1 MFIAATLAIL
11 VVMLIVLFRAALG
24 PTVFDRILA
33 INTFGTATV
42 LLIAL
47 FGFLTE
53 RPDFM
58 DIALLYALINFI
70 ALSIAGWI
78 LLLLGSFFCLVG
90 SLGLM
95 RLPDFYSRVHAAGV
109 VDSLGA
115 ILILLGLMTQTTD
128 FLIIIKLVLILLF
141 MMLTGPTAVHALART
156 ANLTDKEKNH
166 NND

>member
-1 MFIAATLAIL
+1 MFITATMAIL
-11 VVMLIVLFRAALG
+11 VVMLLVLFRAALG

-70 ALSIAGWI
+70 ATIAV
-78 LLLLGSFFCLVG
+78 LKLFRYSNLGK
-90 SLGLM
+90 SL
-95 RLPDFYSRVHAAGV
+95 D
-109 VDSLGA
+109 D
-115 ILILLGLMTQTTD
+115 
-128 FLIIIKLVLILLF
+128 
-141 MMLTGPTAVHALART
+141 
-156 ANLTDKEKNH
+156 
-166 NND
+166 

>member
-1 MFIAATLAIL
+1 MFITATIAIL

-47 FGFLTE
+47 LGFLTG

-70 ALSIAGWI
+70 STIAV
-78 LLLLGSFFCLVG
+78 LKLFRYG
-90 SLGLM
+90 SLGK
-95 RLPDFYSRVHAAGV
+95 
-109 VDSLGA
+109 SL
-115 ILILLGLMTQTTD
+115 D
-128 FLIIIKLVLILLF
+128 
-141 MMLTGPTAVHALART
+141 
-156 ANLTDKEKNH
+156 D
-166 NND
+166 